1 MIGET
6 IGHRSVRIPRLLRLV
21 ESRSAVIDEL
31 AALGQGRRFLVV
43 HSGEA
48 SPTRYGEAFMAGAR
62 VAGIDVE
69 ECLVRSN
76 TDEWVRAVRGAI
88 ARVSPDYVVGV
99 GGGRVVDV
107 AKVAAAL
114 DAIDFI
120 SVPTQASSDGI
131 CSPVA
136 VMQEADGRP
145 ASLGAR
151 IPVAVVVDMEVLSR
165 APLVTWRA
173 GLGDLL
179 SNLSAVQDWRLAH
192 ARYGEPIDDFACLTA
207 EAAAL
212 SAYQE
217 GADLQDRQ
225 FREKLMRGLILSGI
239 SMEMAGS
246 SRPASGSEHLISHA
260 LDRLLPQP
268 RHHGLQVAL
277 TTVTAFILRGEDVSA
292 LIRYFRG
299 LGLPV
304 HPRDLGIETDLFL
317 RAVRMGPGLR
327 PGRSTVLDH
336 VGDKEVRM
344 LADALEKIAGNRS
357 FAP

>member
-6 IGHRSVRIPRLLRLV
+6 VGHRSVRIPKLLRLV
-21 ESRSAVIDEL
+21 ESRSALIDQL
-31 AALGQGRRFLVV
+31 AGLGPGSRFLVV

-48 SPTRYGEAFMAGAR
+48 SPTRYGAAFMVDARAAGLDA
-62 VAGIDVE
+62 E
-69 ECLVRSN
+69 ECLARSN
-76 TDEWVRAVRGAI
+76 TDAWVQAVRGAI
-88 ARVSPDYVVGV
+88 ARVGPDYVVGV

-136 VMQEADGRP
+136 VMQEDDGRP
-145 ASLGAR
+145 KSLGAR
-151 IPVAVVVDMEVLSR
+151 IPVAIVVDMDVLSR

-192 ARYGEPIDDFACLTA
+192 ALHGEPIDDFACLTA

-212 SAYQE
+212 SVYQE
-217 GADLQDRQ
+217 GADLHGRQ
-225 FREKLMRGLILSGI
+225 FREKLIRGLILSGI

-260 LDRLLPQP
+260 LDRLLAEP

-277 TTVTAFILRGEDVSA
+277 TTVTAFILRGEDVSS
-292 LIRYFRG
+292 LIRCFRS

-304 HPRDLGIETDLFL
+304 HPGDLGVETDLFL
-317 RAVRMGPGLR
+317 RAVRMGAGLR
-327 PGRSTVLDH
+327 PGRTTVLDE
-336 VGDKEVRM
+336 VGDKEIRA
-344 LADALEKIAGNRS
+344 LTDALDKIASRRP

>member
-1 MIGET
+1 MADA
-6 IGHRSVRIPRLLRLV
+6 R
-21 ESRSAVIDEL
+21 
-31 AALGQGRRFLVV
+31 AAGL
-43 HSGEA
+43 
-48 SPTRYGEAFMAGAR
+48 
-62 VAGIDVE
+62 DVE
-69 ECLVRSN
+69 ECIARSN
-76 TDEWVRAVRGAI
+76 TDEWVRVVRGAI
-88 ARVSPDYVVGV
+88 KQVDPNYVVGV

-114 DAIDFI
+114 DGIDFI

-136 VMQEADGRP
+136 VMQEVDGRP
-145 ASLGAR
+145 KSLGAR
-151 IPVAVVVDMEVLSR
+151 IPVAIVVDMEVLSR

-179 SNLSAVQDWRLAH
+179 SNLSAVRDWRLAN
-192 ARYGEPIDDFACLTA
+192 ATYGEPIDDFACLTA

-212 SAYQE
+212 SVYQR

-260 LDRLLPQP
+260 LDRLLPEP
-268 RHHGLQVAL
+268 RPHGLQVAL
-277 TTVTAFILRGEDVSA
+277 TTITAFILRGEDVSA

-317 RAVRMGPGLR
+317 TAVRMGAGLR
-327 PGRSTVLDH
+327 PGRTTVLDQ
-336 VGDKEVRM
+336 VGDKEIGDLVHAMR
-344 LADALEKIAGNRS
+344 KIARGRTI
-357 FAP
+357 AP

>member
-1 MIGET
+1 VIGET

-21 ESRSAVIDEL
+21 ESRSALIDEL
-31 AALGQGRRFLVV
+31 AGLGQRCRFLVV

-48 SPTRYGEAFMAGAR
+48 SPTRYGEAFMVDARAAGL
-62 VAGIDVE
+62 DVE
-69 ECLVRSN
+69 DCVALSN
-76 TDEWVRAVRGAI
+76 TDAWVAAVRAAI
-88 ARVSPDYVVGV
+88 ARVHPDYVVGV

-120 SVPTQASSDGI
+120 GVPTQASSDGI

-136 VMQEADGRP
+136 VMQEPDGRP
-145 ASLGAR
+145 KSLGAR
-151 IPVAVVVDMEVLSR
+151 IPVAVVVDMDVLSR

-179 SNLSAVQDWRLAH
+179 SNLSAVQDWRQAH
-192 ARYGEPIDDFACLTA
+192 VKYGEPLDDFACLTA

-212 SAYQE
+212 SVYQV

-239 SMEMAGS
+239 LMERVGS

-260 LDRLLPQP
+260 LDRLLPEP

-277 TTVTAFILRGEDVSA
+277 TTITTFILRGEDVSA
-292 LIRYFRG
+292 KVQYFRSV
-299 LGLPV
+299 GLPV
-304 HPRDLGIETDLFL
+304 HPSDLGIEMELYL
-317 RAVRMGPGLR
+317 RAVRMGAGLR
-327 PGRSTVLDH
+327 PGRKTVLDE
-336 VGDKEVRM
+336 VGDKEIQA
-344 LADALEKIAGNRS
+344 LAEALESIAAKGS
-357 FAP
+357 VAP